1 MTDDNK
7 KLRWY
12 NLAMMAFVS
21 VWGFGNVVNNFANQG
36 LQVIVSWILII
47 ALYFV
52 PYALMVGEL
61 GSVFKE
67 GKAGVS
73 TWIRETSGI
82 TLAYFAGWTYWVV
95 HIPYLAQ
102 KPQTLLVALGW
113 VIKGNG
119 SFVDSMNPLY
129 AQLITLAIFLL
140 FLWVASRGMTSLK
153 TIGTIAGVAT
163 FVMSLLYIVLM
174 IAAPAIT
181 GVHIATTNITWST
194 IIPKFD
200 FTYFTT
206 IAMLVFAVGGAEKI
220 SPYVNNTK
228 NASKEFP
235 LGMIV
240 LAIMVAISAIL
251 GSMAMG
257 MMFDANNI
265 PQDLMMNGQY
275 YAFQK
280 LGEYYGIGNV
290 FLFIYAIANALAQI
304 SALIFSIDAPLKVLL
319 AETDDNFVPKG
330 LTKTNSHGAPIRGY
344 LMTAILVSILII
356 IPALGIGDVNAIYN
370 WLLRLNAVVMPL
382 RYLWVFLAFILLKK
396 ASDKFKA
403 DYKFLKNDKLAL
415 GVGVWCFAF
424 TAIACILG
432 MVPKGVETFTGGW
445 WFQLSLNVLTPFILI
460 GLGFILPK
468 IARREKAKA

>member
-1 MTDDNK
+1 MSNQDK

-36 LQVIVSWILII
+36 LQVIVSWVII
-47 ALYFV
+47 IGLYFV

-61 GSVFKE
+61 GSVFKD

-73 TWIRETSGI
+73 TWIRETKGT

-113 VIKGNG
+113 VFKGNG
-119 SFVDSMNPLY
+119 DLIKSMDPLV
-129 AQLITLAIFLL
+129 AQLITLGIFLL
-140 FLWVASRGMTSLK
+140 FLWIASRGMTSLK
-153 TIGTIAGVAT
+153 LIGTIAGAAT
-163 FVMSLLYIVLM
+163 FIMSILYIVLM

-181 GVHIATTNITWST
+181 GATIATTNISFDT
-194 IIPKFD
+194 IVPNFN
-200 FTYFTT
+200 FAYFTT
-206 IAMLVFAVGGAEKI
+206 IAMLVFSVGGAEKI

-228 NASKEFP
+228 NASREFP
-235 LGMIV
+235 LGMII
-240 LAIMVAISAIL
+240 LAVMVAVSAIL
-251 GSMAMG
+251 GSFAMG
-257 MMFDANNI
+257 MMFDANHI
-265 PQDLMMNGQY
+265 PKDLMMNGQY

-290 FLFIYAIANALAQI
+290 FLIIYAIANALAQI

-319 AETDDNFVPKG
+319 SETDDNFVPKG
-330 LTKTNSHGAPIRGY
+330 LTKTNKYGAPIKGY
-344 LMTAILVSILII
+344 LMTAILVGILII
-356 IPALGIGDVNAIYN
+356 VPALGIGNVNELYN

-396 ASDKFKA
+396 AGDKFKT
-403 DYKFLKNDKLAL
+403 DYKFVKNDKFALAI
-415 GVGVWCFAF
+415 GVWCFAF

-432 MVPKGVETFTGGW
+432 MAPQGVEALTGGW
-445 WFQLSLNVLTPFILI
+445 WFQLILNVATPFILI

-468 IARREKAKA
+468 IARRQK